1 MNNFILILFPL
12 SLLVLPLASSASAM
26 KAKPGQTSTTC
37 YYNVGPKV
45 GQEENLSGQIKP
57 VLIGRPCTD
66 GEGSSGSA
74 VMDQEDEDKAEAE
87 AAAKSAAK
95 YAKPALN
102 PQSPESN

>member
-1 MNNFILILFPL
+1 MNFLIAILFPL
-12 SLLVLPLASSASAM
+12 SLLLFPPTISASAV

-57 VLIGRPCTD
+57 VLIGKPCTD

-74 VMDQEDEDKAEAE
+74 VMDQEDEDRLEAE
-87 AAAKSAAK
+87 AAAKSAQ
-95 YAKPALN
+95 PALN
-102 PQSPESN
+102 PPTPGSN

>member
-1 MNNFILILFPL
+1 MNIFIVYLFPL
-12 SLLVLPLASSASAM
+12 SLLVFPLTISASAM
-26 KAKPGQTSTTC
+26 KAQPGQTSTTC

-57 VLIGRPCTD
+57 LLIGKPCTD

-74 VMDQEDEDKAEAE
+74 VMDQEDEERAEAE

-95 YAKPALN
+95 YGKPALT
-102 PQSPESN
+102 PHIPESN